1 MLLIISQ
8 DIPKPSAIICQNI
21 SRRPQSFLC
30 LASQHPTSRAP
41 TPFSPGCLVAAGHPS
56 SKFEQTQ
63 RDLGPI
69 GEQCVTTSDPA
80 TLIALRLTVFKTLQ
94 KKGHGRNWKLEMPVK
109 FPPENAMSGSKWI
122 QSCIIRLASFKAQ
135 FNMGSVASSSPPSSA
150 LQSWPPHWHLYC
162 T

>member
-1 MLLIISQ
+1 M
-8 DIPKPSAIICQNI
+8 CQNI
-21 SRRPQSFLC
+21 KGGLNHFSVWLDARHLELQLLFLLAVWSLRGIHPQNLSR
-30 LASQHPTSRAP
+30 
-41 TPFSPGCLVAAGHPS
+41 
-56 SKFEQTQ
+56 QTQ
-63 RDLGPI
+63 RDL

-80 TLIALRLTVFKTLQ
+80 TLIALRLTVFKSLQ
-94 KKGHGRNWKLEMPVK
+94 YRARTELETRNACEISTRKCHE
-109 FPPENAMSGSKWI
+109 WI